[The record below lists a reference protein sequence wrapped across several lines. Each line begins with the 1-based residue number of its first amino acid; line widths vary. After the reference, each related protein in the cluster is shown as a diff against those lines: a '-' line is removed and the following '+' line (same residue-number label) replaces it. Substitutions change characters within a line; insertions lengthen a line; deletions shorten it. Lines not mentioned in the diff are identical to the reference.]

1 MSPFVCPR
9 FLQRRCIAMSKLLL
23 SVFLGSVMVLS
34 FVGCGETKPT
44 TPPPAA
50 TSSQRYELRGAV
62 ISVDAGAKEAIIQH
76 EKIQD
81 LMDAMRMG
89 FSVPNA
95 DDLAK
100 LQPGKAIKATLVVEN
115 NMMWIEGVE
124 VTGDAPATATEEV
137 PGGGH
142 AH

>member
-1 MSPFVCPR
+1 MR
-9 FLQRRCIAMSKLLL
+9 KLIPCLI
-23 SVFLGSVMVLS
+23 LGSVLALS
-34 FVGCGETKPT
+34 FIGCGETKPAS
-44 TPPPAA
+44 PAPA
-50 TSSQRYELRGAV
+50 MTSSQRYELRGAV
-62 ISVDAGAKEAIIQH
+62 ISVDAPAKEAIIQH

-115 NMMWIEGVE
+115 NMMWLESVE
-124 VTGDAPATATEEV
+124 VTGEAPASAMGDTQS
-137 PGGGH
+137 GGH

>member
-1 MSPFVCPR
+1 MRKLILC
-9 FLQRRCIAMSKLLL
+9 LLL
-23 SVFLGSVMVLS
+23 GSALALS
-34 FVGCGETKPT
+34 FTGCGETKPAS
-44 TPPPAA
+44 PAPAA

-62 ISVDAGAKEAIIQH
+62 ISVDAPAKEAIIQH

-89 FSVPNA
+89 FSVPSA

-124 VTGDAPATATEEV
+124 VTGDAPASAMGDT
-137 PGGGH
+137 PGGSH